1 MTLISHPQMKKIY
14 ALAREKQMD
23 SDTLHELVHVVTG
36 SDSIKAL
43 SSQQAVNVIDRLTG
57 GKATGGAGSTQRQR
71 NMIETLTK
79 EIGMDSDPR
88 RLRRFLEKQHGV
100 SHPKYLNQK
109 QASQTIE
116 ALKSMKRRGE
126 PVT

>member
-1 MTLISHPQMKKIY
+1 MKSITYPQMKKIY
-14 ALAREKQMD
+14 ALAKEREMD
-23 SDTLHELVHVVTG
+23 SDTLHELVEVVTG

-57 GKATGGAGSTQRQR
+57 GKATGGAGSTARQR
-71 NMIETLTK
+71 NLIEQLAK

-88 RLRRFLEKQHGV
+88 RLRRFLEKLHGV
-100 SHPKYLNQK
+100 SHPKYLTQR

-116 ALKSMKRRGE
+116 ALKSMKRRGDKS
-126 PVT
+126 